1 MLRASDPLLDSVAGS
16 PMYSAGRSVNRWAVK
31 FWMKFWT
38 DASSVAC
45 HSGMAVRVQVS
56 SSGTV
61 GAAQLRVSPYTD
73 GVVVIERNI
82 YEDWFVVLQ
91 GRDKSSWNQTARY

>member
-1 MLRASDPLLDSVAGS
+1 MRLVLRASDPLLDSVAGS
-16 PMYSAGRSVNRWAVK
+16 PMYSAGRSVNRWAV
-31 FWMKFWT
+31 KFWT

-73 GVVVIERNI
+73 GGVVIERNI